1 MKSALRTFVALCL
14 GLMLLA
20 AARSA
25 AAAPGHSGPP
35 VMREKPVEI
44 GAPPKELD
52 GIGIEDKSGAKLPR
66 DIKLTGS
73 DGRALVLGEMMDG
86 ERPLVL
92 VLAYYGCPMLC
103 SMVLNA
109 TVEGLKGAPE
119 QVGRDYRVL
128 VVSFD
133 PRDGVAVASDK
144 RQSYVDS
151 FGKLVAPIDGSE
163 RNAFEFAVADE
174 PEVKRL
180 AEAVGFNY
188 RWDEEQKQYAHAA
201 GLFIVTPKG
210 ELSQTLTGIAFP
222 SEDISAALKDAKAG
236 IWQSPLK
243 SVLMFCF
250 QYNPHTGKYVLL
262 AGRAMRVGAAI
273 TIAVMAFVIYRLFRA
288 DRKKRAAAMIQEAD
302 LRSDDLSRQRAT

>member
-1 MKSALRTFVALCL
+1 MNHALRTFAALCL
-14 GLMLLA
+14 GLLLLA
-20 AARSA
+20 AARPA
-25 AAAPGHSGPP
+25 VAQPGHSGPP
-35 VMREKPVEI
+35 QMREKPVEV

-52 GIGIEDKSGAKLPR
+52 GIGIEDKNGAKLPR

-109 TVEGLKGAPE
+109 TITGLKGAPE
-119 QVGRDYRVL
+119 QLGRDYRVL

-133 PRDGVAVASDK
+133 PRDGVDVATQK
-144 RQSYVDS
+144 RDAYLES
-151 FGKLVAPIDGSE
+151 FGKLVSPIDGSE
-163 RNAFEFAVADE
+163 RNAFEFAIADE
-174 PEVKRL
+174 AEVARL
-180 AEAVGFNY
+180 AKTVGFNY

-201 GLFIVTPKG
+201 GVFIVTPKG
-210 ELSQTLTGIAFP
+210 ELSQTLTGIDYP
-222 SEDISAALKDAKAG
+222 SETISDALKDAKAG
-236 IWQSPLK
+236 VWQSPLK

-273 TIAVMAFVIYRLFRA
+273 TILVMAFVMVRLFRA
-288 DRKKRAAAMIQEAD
+288 DRKRRAA
-302 LRSDDLSRQRAT
+302 LNLSSQRAT

>member
-1 MKSALRTFVALCL
+1 MKPVLRTLVALCL

-25 AAAPGHSGPP
+25 VAQPGHSGPP
-35 VMREKPVEI
+35 EMREKPVEL

-52 GIGIEDKSGAKLPR
+52 GIGIEDRNGTKLPR

-73 DGRALVLGEMMDG
+73 DGRALVLGELMDG

-109 TVEGLKGAPE
+109 TIAGLKGAPE
-119 QVGRDYRVL
+119 QLGRDYRVL

-133 PRDGVAVASDK
+133 PRDGVDVASQK
-144 RQSYVDS
+144 RESYLES
-151 FGKLVAPIDGSE
+151 FGKVVSPIDGSE
-163 RNAFEFAVADE
+163 RNAFEFAIGDE
-174 PEVKRL
+174 AEVKRL
-180 AEAVGFNY
+180 AATVGFNY
-188 RWDEEQKQYAHAA
+188 RWDDEQKQYAHAA

-210 ELSQTLTGIAFP
+210 ELSQTLTGIDYP
-222 SEDISAALKDAKAG
+222 SQSISDALKDAKAG

-273 TIAVMAFVIYRLFRA
+273 TILVMAFVMFRLFRA
-288 DRKKRAAAMIQEAD
+288 DRRKRSA
-302 LRSDDLSRQRAT
+302 LKLSQRAT

>member
-1 MKSALRTFVALCL
+1 
-14 GLMLLA
+14 MLLA

-25 AAAPGHSGPP
+25 TAQPGHSGPP
-35 VMREKPVEI
+35 VMREKPVEL

-52 GIGIEDKSGAKLPR
+52 GIGITDKNGAALPR

-109 TVEGLKGAPE
+109 TITGLKGAPE
-119 QVGRDYRVL
+119 QLGRDYRVL

-133 PRDGVAVASDK
+133 PRDGVAVASEK
-144 RQSYVDS
+144 RESYLES

-163 RNAFEFAVADE
+163 RNAFEFAIADE
-174 PEVKRL
+174 ADVKRL
-180 AEAVGFNY
+180 AATVGFNY

-201 GLFIVTPKG
+201 GMFIVTPKG
-210 ELSQTLTGIAFP
+210 ELSQTLTGIDYP
-222 SEDISAALKDAKAG
+222 SQDISDALKDAKAG

-273 TIAVMAFVIYRLFRA
+273 TILVMAFVMYRLFRA
-288 DRKKRAAAMIQEAD
+288 DRNKRSAKVDGSAGQP
-302 LRSDDLSRQRAT
+302 LRSKLSQRAT

>member
-1 MKSALRTFVALCL
+1 MKHALRTLVALCL

-25 AAAPGHSGPP
+25 SAQPGRSGPP
-35 VMREKPVEI
+35 EMREKPVDV

-52 GIGIEDKSGAKLPR
+52 GIGIEDKNGAKLPR
-66 DIKLTGS
+66 DIRLTGS
-73 DGRALVLGEMMDG
+73 DGRSFVLGEMMDG

-109 TVEGLKGAPE
+109 TIEGLKGAPE
-119 QVGRDYRVL
+119 QLGRDYRVL

-133 PRDGVAVASDK
+133 PRDGVDVADK
-144 RQSYVDS
+144 KRETYLES
-151 FGKLVAPIDGSE
+151 FGKVVSPIDGSE

-174 PEVKRL
+174 AEVKRL
-180 AEAVGFNY
+180 AATVGFNY
-188 RWDEEQKQYAHAA
+188 RWDDEQKQYAHAA

-210 ELSQTLTGIAFP
+210 ELSQVLTGIAYP
-222 SEDISAALKDAKAG
+222 SQDVSDALKDAKAG
-236 IWQSPLK
+236 VWQSPLK

-273 TIAVMAFVIYRLFRA
+273 TILVMAFVIYRLFRA
-288 DRKKRAAAMIQEAD
+288 DRKKRAA
-302 LRSDDLSRQRAT
+302 LNLSSQRAT

>member
-1 MKSALRTFVALCL
+1 MNAVIRTLAALCL
-14 GLMLLA
+14 GFMLLA

-25 AAAPGHSGPP
+25 AAQPGHSGPP
-35 VMREKPVEI
+35 EMREKPVEL

-52 GIGIEDKSGAKLPR
+52 GIGITDKNGAKLPR

-109 TVEGLKGAPE
+109 TITGLKGAPE
-119 QVGRDYRVL
+119 QLGRDYRVL

-133 PRDGVAVASDK
+133 PRDGVDVAREK
-144 RQSYVDS
+144 RESYLES
-151 FGKLVAPIDGSE
+151 FGKLVSPVDGSE

-174 PEVKRL
+174 ADVRRL
-180 AEAVGFNY
+180 AETVGFNY

-201 GLFIVTPKG
+201 GMFIVTPKG
-210 ELSQTLTGIAFP
+210 ELSQTLTGIDYA
-222 SEDISAALKDAKAG
+222 SQDISNALKDAKAG

-273 TIAVMAFVIYRLFRA
+273 TILVMAFVMYRLFRA
-288 DRKKRAAAMIQEAD
+288 DRNKRSA
-302 LRSDDLSRQRAT
+302 LKLSQRAT